1 MGLLSKIF
9 IKKNK
14 EEALPKGFIS
24 ATVHQVKR
32 LTKNSVEL
40 FFDPE
45 TLPIEYL
52 TFTPGQ
58 YINIALQIDGQMLR
72 RSYSLCSSVEEGL
85 RIGVKKINGGKVSS
99 YLVDKAENGMHL
111 LVSKPEGNFK
121 LQESE
126 DAPVFIAAGSGI
138 TPILSMLK
146 TREKQGKKSVLF
158 YGNRSEEQMMFKEQ
172 INGFEHTEKHLFL
185 SKEERSGFN
194 KNRLDADTLKQL
206 FKENLP
212 ILRASGFYICG
223 PEEMIKG
230 AIDALHFF
238 GVADEK
244 VHFELFTEA
253 KLLKNPSEV
262 VENAFQ
268 GTTQVTLILDHQSE
282 QFELKTTGLS
292 ILEAALKEG
301 IDAPY
306 SCKGG
311 VCSTCRAKVLEG
323 SAKMNNNL
331 TLTDKE
337 IAEGYILTCQSHP
350 TSQKI
355 TVSYDA

>member
-9 IKKNK
+9 SKNK
-14 EEALPKGFIS
+14 KQDALPKGFVA
-24 ATVHQVKR
+24 ATVRQVNR

-40 FFDPE
+40 QFDLE
-45 TLPIEYL
+45 TLPADFR

-58 YINIALQIDGQMLR
+58 YINIAVQIDGETLR
-72 RSYSLCSSVEEGL
+72 RSYSLCSSVDEGL
-85 RIGVKKINGGKVSS
+85 RIGVKKLNGGKVSS
-99 YLVDKAENGMHL
+99 YLVDNAENGTEL
-111 LVSKPEGNFK
+111 FISKPEGNFN
-121 LQESE
+121 LQGTD

-146 TREKQGKKSVLF
+146 TKEKQAKKSVLL
-158 YGNRSEEQMMFKEQ
+158 YANRAEEQMMFKNE
-172 INGFEHTEKHLFL
+172 IAGFEHTEKHLFL
-185 SKEERSGFN
+185 SKEEKEGF
-194 KNRLDADTLKQL
+194 KNSRLDADTLKVF

-212 ILRASGFYICG
+212 LLRASGFYICG

-238 GVADEK
+238 GIAYEK
-244 VHFELFTEA
+244 IHFELFTEA
-253 KLLKNPSEV
+253 KILKKASEV
-262 VENAFQ
+262 ATDAFH
-268 GTTQVTLILDHQSE
+268 GNSQVTIILDQQTE
-282 QFELKTTGLS
+282 EFELSTKGSS

-301 IDAPY
+301 LDAPY

-323 SAKMNNNL
+323 SARMNNNL

-337 IAEGYILTCQSHP
+337 IAEGYILTCQSYP
-350 TSQKI
+350 SSEKI
-355 TVSYDA
+355 TVSYDE